1 MMEQNDQFLDAQHIR
16 PPTTRAPDLVCLVS
30 DFDIRDSDI
39 TNIDIRDISYH
50 EYRYS
55 WNSDFRSN
63 RSTCNVND
71 DEDTQQI
78 PSKIDGEYG

>member
-55 WNSDFRSN
+55 
-63 RSTCNVND
+63 
-71 DEDTQQI
+71 
-78 PSKIDGEYG
+78 